1 MKTKILNQE
10 TTKVQPQQLRSF
22 GLLVGGVLT
31 IIALWPLVIRQ
42 EPLRMWAI
50 VLGGMLILGALLQPL
65 WLRPLFTGWMTI
77 GPVLGFINT
86 RIILSIGFFL
96 VFTPIGLIRRM
107 MGKDSLHRKLEPTL
121 STYRTT
127 RQPRHGDHMRKQF

>member
-22 GLLVGGVLT
+22 GLLVGVLT

-77 GPVLGFINT
+77 GHVLGFINT